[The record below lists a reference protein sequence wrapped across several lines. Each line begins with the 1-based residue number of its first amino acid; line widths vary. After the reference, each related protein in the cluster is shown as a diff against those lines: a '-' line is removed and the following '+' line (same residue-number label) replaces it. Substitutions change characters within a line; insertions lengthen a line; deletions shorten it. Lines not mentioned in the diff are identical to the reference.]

1 MDTFSGLLSDATE
14 LLDDAIALRRDLH
27 AHPELGLELPRTQ
40 QAIVEALQP
49 LNLEISMGAA
59 LSSVTAILDTG
70 RPGPTVLL
78 RADMDALP
86 MDEDTVLDF
95 KSTVQG
101 AMHACGHDTHVAM
114 LVQAAHLLVARR
126 DDLIGKVVFMFQ
138 PGEEGHGGAAIMLE
152 EGILEATAGVD
163 LAFAIHAT
171 PSIPSGAIATKGG
184 TIMASSDEFVID
196 VVGRGGHASTPF
208 QALDPIPIACEI
220 VLATQSMVTR
230 SINAFD
236 PAVVTVAEVK
246 AGTTSNVIPE
256 TARLHGTIR
265 AVSARTR
272 GQVHENLERVANG
285 VAHAHGARVDFDLRL
300 GYPVT
305 VNDQSI
311 ATWCRAIAA
320 DLLGAQLSFEMPA
333 PVMGAEDF
341 SYVLEKVPGALVF
354 LGMCPAG
361 LQPHEAPPNHSNRML
376 LEESAMAN
384 GIALYAG
391 VALAKSA
398 EVLAETDEPLE

>member
-152 EGILEATAGVD
+152 EGILEATGGVD

-184 TIMASSDEFVID
+184 TIMASSDEFIID
-196 VVGRGGHASTPF
+196 VIGRGGHASTPY
-208 QALDPIPIACEI
+208 QALDPIPVACEI

-236 PAVVTVAEVK
+236 PAVVTVAEIK

-265 AVSARTR
+265 TVS
-272 GQVHENLERVANG
+272 
-285 VAHAHGARVDFDLRL
+285 
-300 GYPVT
+300 
-305 VNDQSI
+305 
-311 ATWCRAIAA
+311 
-320 DLLGAQLSFEMPA
+320 
-333 PVMGAEDF
+333 
-341 SYVLEKVPGALVF
+341 
-354 LGMCPAG
+354 
-361 LQPHEAPPNHSNRML
+361 
-376 LEESAMAN
+376 
-384 GIALYAG
+384 
-391 VALAKSA
+391 
-398 EVLAETDEPLE
+398 